1 MTDSEGLRHT
11 WRNIAATFLK
21 LGVTAYGGPAIM
33 GIMQAELQEKRAWVS
48 RERFLEGLSL
58 VQNAIGSTGRPKV
71 IRLVPREGAGI
82 SFLGRWDE
90 GARKGTRRK
99 GPNAVPSLDFDAV
112 DADDNVRSR
121 IRFVGHHSKCLGDRR
136 FDVEIRINP
145 EKQTRLQRSCRGS
158 AWFPDAR
165 RVWGVP
171 PDV

>member
-1 MTDSEGLRHT
+1 MDPKRV
-11 WRNIAATFLK
+11 ATK
-21 LGVTAYGGPAIM
+21 DGVHSTNM
-33 GIMQAELQEKRAWVS
+33 VS
-48 RERFLEGLSL
+48 IEPGYYLDATYEVTLL
-58 VQNAIGSTGRPKV
+58 QNAIGSTGRLKV

-90 GARKGTRRK
+90 GAKKGTRRK

-121 IRFVGHHSKCLGDRR
+121 IRFVGHHSKCLGDQR

-145 EKQTRLQRSCRGS
+145 ENKLVFKGVVRGS

-171 PDV
+171 PDVWQLTIERQSMGIGLLI